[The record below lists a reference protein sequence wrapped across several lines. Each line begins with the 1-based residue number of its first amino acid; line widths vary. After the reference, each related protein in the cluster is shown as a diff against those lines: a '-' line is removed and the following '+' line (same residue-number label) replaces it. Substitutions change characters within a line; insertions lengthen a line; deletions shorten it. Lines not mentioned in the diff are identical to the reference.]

1 MTRTALTVAAILLFS
16 VATTPALAQDAND
29 WGFDPNAFDPG
40 ALLADGRELLLRA
53 PDASVDGLFQAIHE
67 SAKTP
72 RDASTLC
79 ELFDPDAQ
87 RSLDGYNRIAS
98 QLSEQSRMR
107 FADAA
112 TTFFLTAAQSPRQP
126 YDANVATQALKAAG
140 VRAAL
145 LNDGFLAG
153 LNGSEQD
160 ARCRSV
166 GWLMD
171 AMATRPVGE
180 RASVMRLLLSQG
192 IEYLALGAGTQR

>member
-1 MTRTALTVAAILLFS
+1 MARISLNLVAAALLAVS
-16 VATTPALAQDAND
+16 ATPALAQDLGD
-29 WGFDPNAFDPG
+29 WGFDPS
-40 ALLADGRELLLRA
+40 ALVADGRELLLRA
-53 PDASVDGLFQAIHE
+53 PDASVDGLFQAVHE

-72 RDASTLC
+72 QDASTLC
-79 ELFDPDAQ
+79 ALFDPGAQ

-98 QLSEQSRMR
+98 QLTQQSRVR

-112 TTFFLTAAQSPRQP
+112 TNFFLTAAQSPRQP
-126 YDANVATQALKAAG
+126 YDAAVATQALKAAG

-153 LNGSEQD
+153 LNGNDHD

-166 GWLMD
+166 GWLID
-171 AMATRPVGE
+171 AMASRPVAE

-192 IEYLALGAGTQR
+192 IDYLSIGAGAQR

>member
-1 MTRTALTVAAILLFS
+1 MARARRHILVPLLIGLVTAPVAA
-16 VATTPALAQDAND
+16 QDLSD
-29 WGFDPNAFDPG
+29 WGFDPG

-53 PDASVDGLFQAIHE
+53 PDASVDGLFQAVHA
-67 SAKTP
+67 SANSP
-72 RDASTLC
+72 QDSRTLC
-79 ELFDPDAQ
+79 ALFDPNAE
-87 RSLDGYNRIAS
+87 RSLEGYNRIAS
-98 QLSEQSRMR
+98 QLSEQSRLR

-112 TTFFLTAAQSPRQP
+112 TDFFITAAQSPRQP
-126 YDANVATQALKAAG
+126 YDAGTAMQSLKAAG

-153 LNGSEQD
+153 LNGGDHD

-171 AMATRPVGE
+171 AMQSRPVAE

-192 IEYLALGAGTQR
+192 LDYLAPGASSPH

>member
-1 MTRTALTVAAILLFS
+1 MARTASTLAATLLLA
-16 VATTPALAQDAND
+16 VATAPATAQDFGG
-29 WGFDPNAFDPG
+29 WSFDPG
-40 ALLADGRELLLRA
+40 ALVADGRELLMRA
-53 PDASVDGLFQAIHE
+53 PDASVDGLFQAVHE
-67 SAKTP
+67 SARTP
-72 RDASTLC
+72 QDASTLC

-98 QLSEQSRMR
+98 RLSEQSRMR

-112 TTFFLTAAQSPRQP
+112 TNFFLAAAQSPRQP
-126 YDANVATQALKAAG
+126 YDATVATQALKAAG

-145 LNDGFLAG
+145 LNDGFLSG
-153 LNGSEQD
+153 LNGGDHD

-192 IEYLALGAGTQR
+192 IEYLSLGAGMQR

>member
-1 MTRTALTVAAILLFS
+1 MTRTSLALAASLMLAGS
-16 VATTPALAQDAND
+16 VAPAAAQEAGG
-29 WGFDPNAFDPG
+29 WSFDPDAFDPG
-40 ALLADGRELLLRA
+40 ALVADGRELLMRA
-53 PDASVDGLFQAIHE
+53 PDASVDGLFQAVHE
-67 SAKTP
+67 SARTP
-72 RDASTLC
+72 QDARALC
-79 ELFDPDAQ
+79 ALFGPDAP

-98 QLSEQSRMR
+98 QLTQQSRVR

-112 TTFFLTAAQSPRQP
+112 TGFFLAAAQSPRQP

-153 LNGSEQD
+153 LNGDDHD

-166 GWLMD
+166 GWLID
-171 AMATRPVGE
+171 AMASRPVAE

-192 IEYLALGAGTQR
+192 IDYLAPGARAPR